1 MSDNGVYDFF
11 HGAAS
16 VKARFCMAP
25 ATLVTVLA
33 PMRPEAYSAYLEA
46 AIAAYADDNVASGRG
61 PREGA
66 LERSRADFADSLPQG
81 LATPD
86 NYLFE
91 IKTEDSGPTIGA
103 LWFAVEERHGMRGA
117 FVYDLEVH
125 AEYRRQGHARAAFRL
140 LEPLVRSLG
149 LSSIGLHVFIQ
160 SVAAQALYESLGY
173 KVTSLNMHKRLQ
185 TP

>member
-1 MSDNGVYDFF
+1 
-11 HGAAS
+11 
-16 VKARFCMAP
+16 MAP

-117 FVYDLEVH
+117 FVYDLEIH
-125 AEYRRQGHARAAFRL
+125 AEWRRHGHATRAFEA
-140 LEPLVRSLG
+140 LESLVAELG
-149 LSSIGLHVFIQ
+149 LSSIGLHVFGHNPG
-160 SVAAQALYESLGY
+160 AQALYTKLGY
-173 KVTSLNMHKRLQ
+173 GVTGVNMAKNLGAGHARPAAREL
-185 TP
+185 